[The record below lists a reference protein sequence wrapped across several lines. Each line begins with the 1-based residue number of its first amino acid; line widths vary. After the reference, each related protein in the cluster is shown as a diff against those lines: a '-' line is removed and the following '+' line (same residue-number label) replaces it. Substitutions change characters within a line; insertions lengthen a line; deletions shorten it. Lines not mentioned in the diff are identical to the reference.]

1 MEWAAA
7 CSEIDKP
14 FSSHRAVARFRELH
28 WLSYFDLGLTPQA
41 LCLHL
46 LRRLSGF
53 SCKAS

>member
-7 CSEIDKP
+7 YSEIDKP

-41 LCLHL
+41 LC
-46 LRRLSGF
+46 
-53 SCKAS
+53 